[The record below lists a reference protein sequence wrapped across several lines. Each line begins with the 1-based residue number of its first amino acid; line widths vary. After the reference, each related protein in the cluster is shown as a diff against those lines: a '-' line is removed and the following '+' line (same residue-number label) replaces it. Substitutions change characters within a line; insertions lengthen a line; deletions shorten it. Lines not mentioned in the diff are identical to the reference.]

1 MQRVLD
7 LAAAIERSPG
17 DALRL
22 LDAFVAEQA
31 GFPLMDAHDHATF
44 FYWDGAATEAVYL
57 QHWVFGLASRVEFKR
72 IPHTDAFYLPLN
84 LPRGARV
91 EYKFEV
97 FRGGRGYWTADP
109 RNPRRAFDPFGS
121 NSVCHAASYEEPEW
135 VHPDPASRKG
145 RMLDGILASA
155 VFGGPRRYQVYIPA
169 EARPGKEYP
178 LLIVHDGRDFLE
190 YARMDVLLD
199 NLIHRHEVAPLIV
212 CFTNG
217 VERNREYAADP
228 RQADFLALDLL
239 PHLRQKLPVLTAPEF
254 NGLMGAS
261 FGAVS
266 SLFAASKHPGIWG
279 QLLLQSGSFAFTD
292 IGEHERGVMW
302 DPIVSFVNGFRED
315 PRPLNARVYASCG
328 TFESL
333 IYYNRSLVP
342 VFQRCTSEFRFT
354 EAPDGHNW
362 INWRDRLREGLTFL
376 FPGPLWL
383 YYE

>member
-7 LAAAIERSPG
+7 LSAEVARAPG
-17 DALRL
+17 EARRL
-22 LDAFVAEQA
+22 LEAFVQRET
-31 GFPLMDAHDHATF
+31 FPLMDAYDAATF
-44 FYWDGAATEAVYL
+44 FYWDGTATEAVFL
-57 QHWVFGLASRVEFKR
+57 QHWVFGLPSRVEFRR

-97 FRGGRGYWTADP
+97 FKGGRAAWMADP
-109 RNPRRAFDPFGS
+109 RNGRRAFDPFGS
-121 NSVCHAASYEEPEW
+121 NSVCPAASYAEPEW
-135 VHPDPASRKG
+135 VHPDAS
-145 RMLDGILASA
+145 S
-155 VFGGPRRYQVYIPA
+155 RRGTLVEGTLRSQAWGDERSYHVYVPA

-178 LLIVHDGRDFLE
+178 LLVVHDGKDFLN
-190 YARMDVLLD
+190 YARMGVLLD

-212 CFTNG
+212 CFTSG
-217 VERNREYAADP
+217 VDRNREYAANP
-228 RQADFLALDLL
+228 RQADFLARDLV
-239 PHLRQKLPVLTAPEF
+239 PHLRGRFPVLPGPEF

-266 SLFAASKHPGIWG
+266 SLYAATRHPGVWG
-279 QLLLQSGSFAFTD
+279 RLLLQSGSFAFTD
-292 IGEHERGVMW
+292 IGEHERGVLW
-302 DPIVSFVNGFRED
+302 DPIVDFVNGFRGA
-315 PRPLNARVYASCG
+315 PPPLEARVYASCG

-342 VFQRCTSEFRFT
+342 VFQGATPEFRFT
-354 EAPDGHNW
+354 ESPDGHNW
-362 INWRDRLREGLTFL
+362 INWRDRLRDALTYL